1 MTHALALLVALA
13 LPHAPAPKARP
24 AIPPAAVSPV
34 GEWVLE
40 RNGGS
45 GPCVFAADGSFSCI
59 WAGQQWLGL
68 WEMAEAAEG
77 RTLTV
82 SEWIPAKDELTPAS
96 AHVRWSAALRLG
108 TLAGPLDGAG
118 AGGMF
123 RLRKAEAGKG
133 KKREGR

>member
-68 WEMAEAAEG
+68 WTIEEAPEG

-96 AHVRWSAALRLG
+96 QSIRWRASLRAG
-108 TLAGPLDGAG
+108 ELAGPLDGG
-118 AGGMF
+118 FGMF
-123 RLRKAEAGKG
+123 GLRAKKKEGKP
-133 KKREGR
+133 K